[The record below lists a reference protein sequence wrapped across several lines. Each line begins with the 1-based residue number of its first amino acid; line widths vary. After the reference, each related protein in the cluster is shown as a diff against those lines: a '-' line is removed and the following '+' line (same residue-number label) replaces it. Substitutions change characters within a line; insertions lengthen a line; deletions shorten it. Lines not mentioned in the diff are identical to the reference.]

1 VRDHVITATNLSEE
15 AVTKQVLYWTGF
27 RSDSNKNDIVDDG
40 LQSFNDV
47 KMMSEEDINAM
58 TTSFANRTAV
68 NGIIFLG
75 TRRIKYLKA
84 FTHWIRDFYRVS
96 SVPSI
101 AGLSEES
108 FKSQM
113 DRAASRAIVRKNMEK
128 QTKTSAEAAPPG
140 PLQKE
145 TQWKHWEE
153 KFTNY
158 AKAHI
163 GASGVPLSYVI
174 RENDQPRPTINY
186 PDFVAK
192 TIACAPLP
200 GEFYDADK
208 TTVFNMIV
216 SFTTGKSSGD

>member
-1 VRDHVITATNLSEE
+1 VGDLVITATNLSEE
-15 AVTKQVLYWTGF
+15 AVIKQVLHWIGF
-27 RSDSNKNDIVDDG
+27 RSESNKNAIGDDG
-40 LQSFNDV
+40 LQSFNDD
-47 KMMSEEDINAM
+47 KMTSEEDINAM
-58 TTSFANRTAV
+58 ATSFANRTAV
-68 NGIIFLG
+68 NGRMFLG

-96 SVPSI
+96 SIPSI
-101 AGLSEES
+101 AGLSKES

-128 QTKTSAEAAPPG
+128 QTKTSAEAASPG

-145 TQWKHWEE
+145 TQWNHWEE

-163 GASGVPLSYVI
+163 GARGVPLSYVI
-174 RENDQPRPTINY
+174 RDNDQPRPTITY
-186 PDFVAK
+186 PDFVAQ
-192 TIACAPLP
+192 TIACAPLS

-208 TTVFNMIV
+208 ITVSNMIV
-216 SFTTGKSSGD
+216 SFTTG